1 MKTALSEQRWLRFGL
16 FTSCYFAQGVPLGL
30 LSGALPPGLAEL
42 GFGIGDVALVSTVVG
57 VPWAIKLIGG
67 PFMDR
72 FKFPTMGFRRPW
84 VLVAQG
90 GLTLSLIATAFVELA
105 PGASLLPLM
114 VAGFV
119 VNAFAATQDVAVDG
133 MAIDLLEVD
142 ERGRAN
148 AFMGFGQSA
157 GIAAFGALCGFIL
170 SQWGLAAGALACAA
184 TLAVIFLLV
193 AIVRE
198 RPGERLMPWT
208 EGEATERVETAKR
221 GFDVIF
227 RDLMRVLFLPM
238 SLLLIAVEFINRVR
252 DGMAVAVL
260 PVFAVEE
267 LGYTT
272 TEFTSFQGA
281 VGFATALAGAMLGF
295 LVDRH
300 GAKRFLLV
308 ALCCSAAAHLAAG
321 FLPSLWTDAG
331 FVFPV
336 AVLIYLF
343 TQLIFVATIALFMN
357 LCWPRIAATQFAIYM
372 SLANL
377 SRTVGSGTMAAVGD
391 QLTFAQDFAIMG
403 VLLAVSAGLLLLY
416 NQDAHMARIDE
427 LERSNEAG
435 SPERRPR
442 ASEA

>member
-1 MKTALSEQRWLRFGL
+1 MKTALSEQRWLRFSL
-16 FTSCYFAQGVPLGL
+16 FTSCYFAQGVPIGL
-30 LSGALPPGLAEL
+30 LSGAMPPRLAEL
-42 GFGIGDVALVSTVVG
+42 GFGVGDVALVSTVVG
-57 VPWAIKLIGG
+57 IPWAIKLIGG

-72 FKFPTMGFRRPW
+72 FKFPPMGFRRPW
-84 VLVAQG
+84 VLLAQG
-90 GLTLSLIATAFVELA
+90 GLTLSLVGTAFVEIG
-105 PGASLLPLM
+105 PDASLVPLM

-133 MAIDLLEVD
+133 MAIDVLDVG

-157 GIAAFGALCGFIL
+157 GIAAFGALCGFLL

-184 TLAVIFLLV
+184 ALAAIFLLV

-198 RPGERLMPWT
+198 RPGERLLPWT
-208 EGEATERVETAKR
+208 EGEATERAETSKR
-221 GFDVIF
+221 EFRVIF

-238 SLLLIAVEFINRVR
+238 SLLLVAVEFINRVR

-260 PVFAVEE
+260 PVFAVDE

-272 TEFTSFQGA
+272 IEFTSFQG
-281 VGFATALAGAMLGF
+281 VIGFATALAGALLGF
-295 LVDRH
+295 LIDRH

-308 ALCCSAAAHLAAG
+308 ALCCSAAGHLAAG
-321 FLPSLWTDAG
+321 LLPSLWTADS
-331 FVFPV
+331 FVFPI

-377 SRTVGSGTMAAVGD
+377 SRTAGSGAMAVVGD
-391 QLTFAQDFAIMG
+391 QLTFAQDFVIMG
-403 VLLAVSAGLLLLY
+403 VLLAVSAGLLLFY
-416 NQDAHMARIDE
+416 NQDAHTARIDS
-427 LERSNEAG
+427 LERASGDA

-442 ASEA
+442 AEAV